1 MNFIDFALIAQI
13 FALVNPLSSFPI
25 LMSAYENKMNVKKI
39 AISAVLVAL
48 IIAVIIVFI
57 GPALFK
63 FFGITVDSF
72 RIAGGL
78 ILLLLGIETVRSKE
92 KHEEGKVTKT
102 DSIISIM
109 ATPLL
114 TGPAVISFITIKA
127 YEIGKI
133 PTLFNVLITFGIVA
147 LIFVIFA
154 FFVPKINAKAV
165 NLTSKVLGLFLTAV
179 AIEMIASGIAGIINA
194 SGWKNW

>member
-1 MNFIDFALIAQI
+1 MSFIDFALIAQM

-39 AISAVLVAL
+39 AISAIFVAL

-92 KHEEGKVTKT
+92 KHDEGEKVTKT
-102 DSIISIM
+102 DSVISIM

-114 TGPAVISFITIKA
+114 TGPATISFITIKS
-127 YEIGKI
+127 YEIGQF
-133 PTLFNVLITFGIVA
+133 PTLFNLLITFGIVA
-147 LIFVIFA
+147 VIFILFS
-154 FFVPKINAKAV
+154 FFISKINAKIV

-179 AIEMIASGIAGIINA
+179 AIEMIAAGIEGLIHA
-194 SGWKNW
+194 AG

>member
-1 MNFIDFALIAQI
+1 MDFLDFALIAQI

-48 IIAVIIVFI
+48 IIAVVIVFI

-92 KHEEGKVTKT
+92 KCEDK
-102 DSIISIM
+102 
-109 ATPLL
+109 
-114 TGPAVISFITIKA
+114 
-127 YEIGKI
+127 
-133 PTLFNVLITFGIVA
+133 
-147 LIFVIFA
+147 
-154 FFVPKINAKAV
+154 
-165 NLTSKVLGLFLTAV
+165 
-179 AIEMIASGIAGIINA
+179 
-194 SGWKNW
+194 

>member
-1 MNFIDFALIAQI
+1 MSFVDFALIAQI

-39 AISAVLVAL
+39 AISAVFVAL
-48 IIAVIIVFI
+48 TIAVIIVFV

-92 KHEEGKVTKT
+92 KHEDGKITKT

-127 YEIGKI
+127 YEVGKI
-133 PTLFNVLITFGIVA
+133 TTLLNLLITFGIIA
-147 LIFVIFA
+147 LIFIIFA
-154 FFVPKINAKAV
+154 FFVRKINAKAV

-179 AIEMIASGIAGIINA
+179 AIEMIASGIEGIIHA
-194 SGWKNW
+194 SG

>member
-1 MNFIDFALIAQI
+1 
-13 FALVNPLSSFPI
+13 V
-25 LMSAYENKMNVKKI
+25 
-39 AISAVLVAL
+39 
-48 IIAVIIVFI
+48 IVFI

-63 FFGITVDSF
+63 FFGITADSF

-92 KHEEGKVTKT
+92 KCEDKEKVTKT

-114 TGPAVISFITIKA
+114 TGPATISFITIKS
-127 YEIGKI
+127 YEIGQF
-133 PTLFNVLITFGIVA
+133 PTLFNLLITFAIIA
-147 LIFVIFA
+147 IIFVLFSLFI
-154 FFVPKINAKAV
+154 PKINAKVV

-179 AIEMIASGIAGIINA
+179 AIEMIASGIEGIIHA
-194 SGWKNW
+194 SG